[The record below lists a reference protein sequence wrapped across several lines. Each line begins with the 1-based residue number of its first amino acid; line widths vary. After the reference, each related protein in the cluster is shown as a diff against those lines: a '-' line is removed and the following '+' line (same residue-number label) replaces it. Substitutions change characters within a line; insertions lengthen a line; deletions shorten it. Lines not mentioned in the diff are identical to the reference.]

1 MRYILLIALMLMF
14 SQLMGNSI
22 FSFEG
27 MPQEYNGN
35 DVYGLGMG
43 ETGSGDLFRIN
54 PNFTNPSVATTTDKV
69 LFSTGVSLGWMW
81 YKDTDDNKYRDD
93 GIYFPYFS
101 IAVPLKNH
109 RIGFNFNSMYS
120 GNLENEKETIWTS
133 DFGDTLNYSET
144 NKLSSNVY
152 RADAIYAYKNPYV
165 NWGIAVNYYIG
176 HRIRYWKLDFD
187 EYTMAETK
195 YEIEKTFKNPGVTV
209 GLSKKL
215 NNFSLGATY
224 SSYAKLEGDVIY
236 KYGHTPYADTLSLAD
251 DFLFE
256 IPARISGGLT
266 WKFIDKYKASFDAY
280 YAMWE
285 DTESYD
291 KNSIKIGFG
300 LAYDPLSGYG
310 GWLERIPVRI
320 GGYYRELPFEKKQ
333 EKITEQ
339 ALTFGLS
346 IPLKSPN
353 KKIDLA
359 VKYMTR
365 GDIDKH
371 GFSDESLMFSF
382 GITGFDIFRKR
393 PKKIEH
399 RDIPEEDRR

>member
-1 MRYILLIALMLMF
+1 
-14 SQLMGNSI
+14 
-22 FSFEG
+22 
-27 MPQEYNGN
+27 
-35 DVYGLGMG
+35 MG

-54 PNFTNPSVATTTDKV
+54 PNFTNPSVATTTNKV

-81 YKDTDDNKYRDD
+81 YKDTNDNKYRDD

-133 DFGDTLNYSET
+133 DFGDTLNYTET

-152 RADAIYAYKNPYV
+152 RADAIYAYKNTYV
-165 NWGIAVNYYIG
+165 NFGIALNYYIG

-187 EYTMAETK
+187 EYTMVDAK
-195 YEIEKTFKNPGVTV
+195 YEIEKTFKNPGVTI
-209 GLSKKL
+209 GLNKKL
-215 NNFSLGATY
+215 KNFSLGATY
-224 SSYAKLEGDVIY
+224 STYTKLEGDVIY
-236 KYGHTPYADTLSLAD
+236 KYGHTPYADTLDLAD

-266 WKFIDKYKASFDAY
+266 WKFIDKYKVSFDVY

-291 KNSIKIGFG
+291 KNSLKIGFG

-320 GGYYRELPFEKKQ
+320 GGYYRELPFEKNQ

-359 VKYMTR
+359 VKYLVR
-365 GDIDKH
+365 GDVDKH
-371 GFSDESLMFSF
+371 GLSDESLMFSF